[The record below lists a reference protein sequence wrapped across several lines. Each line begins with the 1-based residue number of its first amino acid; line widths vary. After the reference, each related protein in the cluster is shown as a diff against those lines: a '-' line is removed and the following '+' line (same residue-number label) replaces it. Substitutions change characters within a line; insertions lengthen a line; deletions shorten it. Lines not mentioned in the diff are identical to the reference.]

1 MIPIED
7 RAAAMREAFDRG
19 FAQPRA
25 VDRPDSDRLLALAVG
40 GDPYALRMEEIAT
53 LAVDRRITPL
63 PSPVPELAGIV
74 GLRGVILPV
83 YDLARLLG
91 YPAAAQARW
100 LAVLSAAPIAVA
112 FAGFDGYVVRTGGS
126 IAFEAA
132 ASESRHVRVIARA
145 PDFVRPVISL
155 GSVLDAIRRRRPD
168 AGGDGGRDE
177 ER

>member
-7 RAAAMREAFDRG
+7 RAAAMRDAFDRG

-25 VDRPDSDRLLALAVG
+25 IDRLDSERLLALAVG
-40 GDPYALRMEEIAT
+40 GDPYVLRMEEIAS
-53 LAVDRRITPL
+53 LSVDRRITPL
-63 PSPVPELAGIV
+63 PSPVPAFSGIV
-74 GLRGVILPV
+74 GLRGAILPV

-91 YPAAAQARW
+91 YPAAGQTRW
-100 LAVLSAAPIAVA
+100 LAVLSAAPVVVA
-112 FAGFDGYVVRTGGS
+112 FAAFDGYIVRAGGS

-132 ASESRHVRVIARA
+132 GRESRHVRVVARA

-155 GSVLDAIRRRRPD
+155 VSVLDAIRRRPD
-168 AGGDGGRDE
+168 AGGDEGRDE